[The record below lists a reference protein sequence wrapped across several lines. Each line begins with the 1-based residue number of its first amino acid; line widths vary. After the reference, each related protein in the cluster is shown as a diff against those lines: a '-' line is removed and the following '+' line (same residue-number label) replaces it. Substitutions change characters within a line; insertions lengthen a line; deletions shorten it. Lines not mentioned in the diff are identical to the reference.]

1 MVDWSSPA
9 EIMKNALTFDRFMHC
24 LLGVYVWEWVLSLDF
39 DWQYISGSKQFRWP
53 LVFYFLNRYC
63 LLFALVGITIALNVT
78 TRIDC
83 QVLYTFNSLFGQASI
98 GLASINLSLRTIAIW
113 SKRWYIVAP
122 LVTIILG
129 HWTLLLFGIH
139 VKAKWIDGQGCVITE
154 THSKLLA
161 ITFIYTMVFDFIVL
175 ALTAFKLLF
184 PATTRSPLVN
194 LVFNDGLAY
203 FMIAFLANVVAT
215 VFGLL
220 NLNPVMSIIANVP
233 AVIAASIA
241 ACRAVR
247 RLSDYNTK
255 GHQEVFAAS
264 VQGSTIAFRSLSARP
279 KGNTKMANMAPP
291 ASIHV
296 KMDTLERPHSDGSG
310 NVTPDE
316 TFDPE
321 SHNISDEFKRP
332 PY

>member
-24 LLGVYVWEWVLSLDF
+24 LLGVYAWEWALSLDF
-39 DWQYISGSKQFRWP
+39 DWQYISGKKQFRWP

-63 LLFALVGITIALNVT
+63 LLFALIGITIALNVER
-78 TRIDC
+78 RIEC
-83 QVLYTFNSLFGQASI
+83 QVLYTFNSVFGQASI

-113 SKRWYIVAP
+113 SKRWFIVAP
-122 LVTIILG
+122 LVAIILG
-129 HWTLLLFGIH
+129 HWSLLLFGIH
-139 VKAKWIDGQGCVITE
+139 VKAMWVDGQGCVITG
-154 THSKLLA
+154 TSSRLLA
-161 ITFIYTMVFDFIVL
+161 ITFIYTMIFDFIVL
-175 ALTAFKLLF
+175 ALTAFKLIF
-184 PATTRSPLVN
+184 GATTRSPLVN

-203 FMIAFLANVVAT
+203 FFIAFLANVVAT

-247 RLSDYNTK
+247 RLSDYSSK
-255 GHQEVFAAS
+255 GQEIFAAS
-264 VQGSTIAFRSLSARP
+264 VQGSTIAFRSVTTRP
-279 KGNTKMANMAPP
+279 KVSAKVGNIVT
-291 ASIHV
+291 SQGVHV
-296 KMDTLERPHSDGSG
+296 KMDTLPHPSDAS
-310 NVTPDE
+310 NNLKDDTSDA
-316 TFDPE
+316 
-321 SHNISDEFKRP
+321 NISDEFKRP

>member
-1 MVDWSSPA
+1 MVDWTSPETIA
-9 EIMKNALTFDRFMHC
+9 ANYLAFDRFMHC

-39 DWQYISGSKQFRWP
+39 DWQYISGRKQFRWP

-63 LLFALVGITIALNVT
+63 LLFALIGITIALNVQSK
-78 TRIDC
+78 IDC
-83 QVLYTFNSLFGQASI
+83 QVLYTFNSVFGQASI

-113 SKRWYIVAP
+113 SKRWFIVGP
-122 LVTIILG
+122 LVLIILG

-139 VKAKWIDGQGCVITE
+139 VKAQWVDGHGCVITG
-154 THSKLLA
+154 TASKLLS

-175 ALTAFKLLF
+175 GLTAFKLLF

-203 FMIAFLANVVAT
+203 FFIAFLANAVAT

-247 RLSDYNTK
+247 RLSDYSSK
-255 GHQEVFAAS
+255 GQQVFAAS
-264 VQGSTIAFRSLSARP
+264 VQGSTIAFRSMSTRP
-279 KGNTKMANMAPP
+279 K
-291 ASIHV
+291 ASAKVGDVVTSQGVHV
-296 KMDTLERPHSDGSG
+296 KMDTLTHVNDAT
-310 NVTPDE
+310 NNLKDDTY
-316 TFDPE
+316 DP
-321 SHNISDEFKRP
+321 NISDEFKRP